1 MQVYY
6 MHTFIYTLV
15 QLQLKDIYSSWLVIP
30 RADKGMGTVNRCSS
44 LAEGEK
50 KEGIPSSTWRPSSA
64 PGNLNICLNEKP
76 TGNCTVLWLVIAR

>member
-50 KEGIPSSTWRPSSA
+50 KKRESLLQLGDQVA
-64 PGNLNICLNEKP
+64 PP
-76 TGNCTVLWLVIAR
+76 VI